1 METSRE
7 RRDRELSFA
16 QVPITEVR
24 IDEETWS
31 KATPLRRQ
39 EWRTLIGDL
48 VDEGLD
54 GPHAQMTLHAHDRSV
69 RLHFEDGT
77 VIHLDEPLL
86 GPHMSEYLG
95 IIRKMVE
102 EDMPAMRLEAL
113 DMAKKVV
120 HDHAAK
126 ALRAHAPALG
136 DKHEAFRRLFS
147 LVVALCEDTTT
158 LPAAHRHRL

>member
-1 METSRE
+1 M
-7 RRDRELSFA
+7 
-16 QVPITEVR
+16 PITDVR

-31 KATPLRRQ
+31 TATSLRRQ
-39 EWRTLIGDL
+39 EWRTLITDL
-48 VDEGLD
+48 LDEGPIAPRASAERMIVSAR
-54 GPHAQMTLHAHDRSV
+54 GRSI
-69 RLHFEDGT
+69 RLELVG
-77 VIHLDEPLL
+77 DESIELAESLL
-86 GPHMSEYLG
+86 APHMSEYLA

-102 EDMPAMRLEAL
+102 DDMPATRLEAL

-120 HDHAAK
+120 HDHGAK
-126 ALRAHAPALG
+126 AIAAHAAVLG